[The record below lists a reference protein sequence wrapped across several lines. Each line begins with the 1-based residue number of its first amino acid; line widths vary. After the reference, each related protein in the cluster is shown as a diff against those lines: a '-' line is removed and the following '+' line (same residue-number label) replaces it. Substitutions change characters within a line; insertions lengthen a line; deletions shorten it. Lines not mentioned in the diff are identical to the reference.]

1 MKALNVL
8 KNSIGQHIFT
18 YSGIFLSPVPDKKGN
33 VGNVHCL
40 CKFYSYSTAHFIT
53 RKPNFIPIK
62 CFFFKNYV
70 VYIGR
75 TYQKWG
81 HGSIVQLSQVPMYL
95 SEFPPAPIFPQ
106 KTGVFLSGN
115 PDSVDVEL

>member
-18 YSGIFLSPVPDKKGN
+18 AAMYKYSGIFLSPVPDKKGN
-33 VGNVHCL
+33 VGIVHYL
-40 CKFYSYSTAHFIT
+40 CKFYLYSTAHFIT
-53 RKPNFIPIK
+53 RKPNFLPIK
-62 CFFFKNYV
+62 FFFKNYV

-81 HGSIVQLSQVPMYL
+81 HGSIVQL
-95 SEFPPAPIFPQ
+95 
-106 KTGVFLSGN
+106 
-115 PDSVDVEL
+115 